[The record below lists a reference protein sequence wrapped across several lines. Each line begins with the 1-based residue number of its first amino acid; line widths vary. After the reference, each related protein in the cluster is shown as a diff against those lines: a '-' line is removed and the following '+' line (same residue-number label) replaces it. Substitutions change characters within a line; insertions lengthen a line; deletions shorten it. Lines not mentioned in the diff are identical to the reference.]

1 MKKILVFLAFLPFA
15 AHGQVPFS
23 SLFKGVGAYD
33 AAGSPTVTLNNT
45 TASTGK
51 PYYLHSNNSGV
62 FEVYSTPNVTPI
74 FSLSNL
80 GDATVAKRLVLTQ
93 KWGAS
98 GSGNE
103 LLGRNSSGGL
113 CKITLGSGLTLTDS
127 TLSASGGSSGWATTG
142 NAGLT
147 TPKLGTTDAVAV
159 SVRTNDVERIGIASD
174 GVLTTTLKDNV
185 SSGGT
190 IGSTGLTNLVQ
201 FTTTDAAEKVDVNGT
216 LEASTL
222 VTESANNATT
232 KQVVRITTGGTVAL
246 PAGVYDGEVK
256 TLVNKSGGA
265 VTIDP
270 TSTITILG
278 AATYSLADGNAIT
291 VRYIAA
297 STDWEMY
304 SVGATSLPASA
315 GGSSGQVQYNSGGSL
330 AGNASFT
337 YAPGATTGDEVLIT
351 ANSLTS
357 GNGLD
362 VTSNSTA
369 ATGNTQTL
377 VNVAM
382 SGANANS
389 SQTTYGLSVANTK
402 TGTTSTNVGLFANA
416 SGGTDNYS
424 ILLGANT
431 TQNIYGAR
439 RTTDAGGSDLRIQAG
454 GSFAGGSNR
463 AGGNLLLSSGIS
475 TGSTG
480 SEIQFLTATNS
491 GSGTTDRNPTLK
503 AVINRSGFFGLGVS
517 SPSYLF
523 DGGTGVFRWNSAGTA
538 STPNSAASLS
548 IQNNSSGFAYAE
560 VKNSSTTAIFFGALN
575 IDVNGVGTRIG
586 SHGGGALNFNFAP
599 GLNPST
605 LYNRFQINDTGEQP
619 YAWIGGSSSAAGVQ
633 TYVSSG
639 MFSATGTATVANT
652 TTETTLLGTV
662 NGTKT
667 LPANLFRAGKKVTVR
682 VTGTIANTSAPT
694 INIKLKFGSTTIAE
708 TTATSLVT
716 ITGTRRFVAEFEV
729 TCRTTGAS
737 GTLQAGGEF
746 RYFDG
751 STGEKAMEAAEN
763 LVSSFNTTTT
773 HVVDVTATWGTDS
786 PSNTI
791 SGTQA
796 TLIIED

>member
-1 MKKILVFLAFLPFA
+1 MKKILVFLAFLPFM

-33 AAGSPTVTLNNT
+33 AAGSPTLTLTNT

-80 GDATVAKRLVLTQ
+80 GDATLAKRLVLTQ
-93 KWGAS
+93 KWGAT

-113 CKITLGSGLTLTDS
+113 CKITLGANLTLTDS
-127 TLSASGGSSGWATTG
+127 TLSASGGGGSGWATTG

-147 TPKLGTTDAVAV
+147 SPKLGTTDAVAV
-159 SVRTNDVERIGIASD
+159 SVRTNDVERMGIAAD

-190 IGSTGLTNLVQ
+190 IGSTGLTNLVD
-201 FTTTDAAEKVDVNGT
+201 FVTTDAAEKVDVNGT

-246 PAGVYDGEVK
+246 PAGIYDGEVK

-278 AATYSLADGNAIT
+278 ASTYSLADGNAIT
-291 VRYIAA
+291 VRYVSG

-351 ANSLTS
+351 ANSISS

-377 VNVAM
+377 AKIAL
-382 SGANANS
+382 SGANASS
-389 SQTTYGLSVANTK
+389 SQTTYALDVGNTH
-402 TGTTSTNVGLFANA
+402 TGTTSTNVGIRANA

-431 TQNIYGAR
+431 AQNIYGAR
-439 RTTDAGGSDLRIQAG
+439 RTSDAGGSDLRIQAG

-503 AVINRSGFFGLGVS
+503 AVINRSGFFGLNMS
-517 SPSYLF
+517 SPSYLLDAQSGQYRF
-523 DGGTGVFRWNSAGTA
+523 CLGGTSYTPA
-538 STPNSAASLS
+538 SVATVS
-548 IQNNSSGFAYAE
+548 IQNTGSSFAYAE
-560 VKNSSTTAIFFGALN
+560 VRNSTTASRIGTNSTYAGALAA
-575 IDVNGVGTRIG
+575 DGAGGFAFYTSTGPSPGSVYRRMLVPDNGG
-586 SHGGGALNFNFAP
+586 
-599 GLNPST
+599 
-605 LYNRFQINDTGEQP
+605 QP
-619 YAWIGGSSSAAGVQ
+619 RAFLGGSTTAEGAE

-639 MFSATGTATVANT
+639 LFSATGTATVANT

-667 LPANLFRAGKKVTVR
+667 LPANLFTAGKKVTVR
-682 VTGTIANTSAPT
+682 VTGTIANTATPT

-708 TTATSLVT
+708 TTATT
-716 ITGTRRFVAEFEV
+716 ITAVSGTRRFVAEFEV
-729 TCRTTGAS
+729 TCRSTGAS

-746 RYFDG
+746 RYFT
-751 STGEKAMEAAEN
+751 SATGQSVMEAAEN

-773 HVVDVTATWGTDS
+773 HTVDVTATWGTADAA
-786 PSNTI
+786 NTI

>member
-1 MKKILVFLAFLPFA
+1 MKKILVFLAFLPFM

-33 AAGSPTVTLNNT
+33 AAGSPTLTLTNT

-74 FSLSNL
+74 FTLSNL
-80 GDATVAKRLVLTQ
+80 GDATLAKRLVLTQ
-93 KWGAS
+93 KWGAT

-113 CKITLGSGLTLTDS
+113 CKITLGANLTLTDS
-127 TLSASGGSSGWATTG
+127 TLSASGGGGSGWATTG

-147 TPKLGTTDAVAV
+147 SPKLGTTDAVAV
-159 SVRTNDVERIGIASD
+159 SVRTNDVERIGIAPD

-190 IGSTGLTNLVQ
+190 IGSTGLTNLVE
-201 FTTTDAAEKVDVNGT
+201 FVTIDAAEKVDVNGT

-246 PAGVYDGEVK
+246 PAGIYDGEVK

-291 VRYIAA
+291 VRYVSG

-351 ANSLTS
+351 ANSISS

-377 VNVAM
+377 VNVAL
-382 SGANANS
+382 SGSNANS

-416 SGGTDNYS
+416 SGGTTNYS

-431 TQNIYGAR
+431 TQNVYVAR
-439 RTTDAGGSDLRIQAG
+439 RTSDAGGSDLRIQAG
-454 GSFAGGSNR
+454 GSFSGGTNR
-463 AGGNLLLSSGIS
+463 AGGNLLLSGGIS

-517 SPSYLF
+517 SPSYLM
-523 DGGTGVFRWNSAGTA
+523 DVTGGQIRMNFSGTSTTPNGLSTLSVQNIGQNYVWMEMLNNQGAGKGVFWGLPANNFELWNYQGGSVSFYTG
-538 STPNSAASLS
+538 SAASAS
-548 IQNNSSGFAYAE
+548 VKKFEIPTAAGAQCIQYIGGNASNTTGATTYISSG
-560 VKNSSTTAIFFGALN
+560 L
-575 IDVNGVGTRIG
+575 
-586 SHGGGALNFNFAP
+586 
-599 GLNPST
+599 
-605 LYNRFQINDTGEQP
+605 
-619 YAWIGGSSSAAGVQ
+619 
-633 TYVSSG
+633 
-639 MFSATGTATVANT
+639 FSATGTATVANT

-662 NGTKT
+662 SGTKT
-667 LPANLFRAGKKVTVR
+667 LPTNFFTAGKKATIR
-682 VTGTIANTSAPT
+682 VTGTIASTLTPSL
-694 INIKLKFGSTTIAE
+694 NIKLKFGSTTIAE
-708 TTATSLVT
+708 TTATSLAT
-716 ITGTRRFVAEFEV
+716 ITGTHRFVAEFEV
-729 TCRTTGAS
+729 TCRSTGAS

-751 STGEKAMEAAEN
+751 SDEVKR
-763 LVSSFNTTTT
+763 
-773 HVVDVTATWGTDS
+773 
-786 PSNTI
+786 
-791 SGTQA
+791 Q
-796 TLIIED
+796 

>member
-1 MKKILVFLAFLPFA
+1 MKKILVFLAFLPFV
-15 AHGQVPFS
+15 AHGQLSFS
-23 SLFKGVGAYD
+23 NLFRGSGTYTQAGA
-33 AAGSPTVTLNNT
+33 AVLQLQNT
-45 TASTGK
+45 TAGTGR
-51 PYYLHSNNSGV
+51 PYYLLSGNSGD
-62 FEVYSTPNVTPI
+62 FEIYSTPNTTPI
-74 FSLSNL
+74 FTLKNT
-80 GDATVAKRLVLTQ
+80 GDLYVSKRFVITE

-159 SVRTNDVERIGIASD
+159 SVRTNDVERIGIAAD
-174 GVLTTTLKDNV
+174 GVMTTTLKDNV

-201 FTTTDAAEKVDVNGT
+201 FTTTDGAEKVDVNGT

-291 VRYIAA
+291 VRYVTSA
-297 STDWEMY
+297 TDWEMY
-304 SVGATSLPASA
+304 SVGATSLPAAA

-351 ANSLTS
+351 ANSISS

-362 VTSNSTA
+362 ITSNSTA

-377 VNVAM
+377 AKIAL
-382 SGANANS
+382 SGANASS
-389 SQTTYGLSVANTK
+389 SQTTYALDVANTH
-402 TGTTSTNVGLFANA
+402 TGTTSTNVGIRADA
-416 SGGTDNYS
+416 SGGTGNVS
-424 ILLGANT
+424 IALGANS
-431 TQNIYGAR
+431 TQVIRGER
-439 RTTDAGGSDLRIQAG
+439 RTSDAGGSDLRIQAG
-454 GSFAGGSNR
+454 GSFSGGTNR
-463 AGGNLLLSSGIS
+463 AGGNLILAGGIS

-491 GSGTTDRNPTLK
+491 GSGTADRNPTQKMVL
-503 AVINRSGFFGLGVS
+503 NRSGFLGLNMS

-523 DGGTGVFRWNSAGTA
+523 DGQNGQFRFCLGGTSYTPA
-538 STPNSAASLS
+538 SVATVS
-548 IQNNSSGFAYAE
+548 IQNTSSSFAYTE
-560 VKNSSTTAIFFGALN
+560 TRNSSTACRIGTNSSYAGALAADGAGGWALYTSTGPN
-575 IDVNGVGTRIG
+575 PGAVYRRMLVPDNGG
-586 SHGGGALNFNFAP
+586 
-599 GLNPST
+599 
-605 LYNRFQINDTGEQP
+605 QP
-619 YAWIGGSSSAAGVQ
+619 RAFVGGSTTAEGAE
-633 TYVSSG
+633 TYISSG
-639 MFSATGTATVANT
+639 LFSATSTATVANT
-652 TTETTLLGTV
+652 TTEGTLLGTV

-667 LPANLFRAGKKVTVR
+667 LPANFFTAGKKATIR
-682 VTGTIANTSAPT
+682 VTGTVATDAVTPGT
-694 INIKLKFGSTTIAE
+694 LNIQLKFGSTVIAQ
-708 TTATSLVT
+708 TTATTMLAV
-716 ITGTRRFVAEFEV
+716 TGTRNWTAEFDV
-729 TCRTTGAS
+729 VCRSTGAS
-737 GTLQAGGEF
+737 GTLQATGDFEF
-746 RYFDG
+746 Y
-751 STGEKAMEAAEN
+751 SAAGTKQFWECAQN

-773 HVVDVTATWGTDS
+773 HVVDVTATWGTADTD
-786 PSNTI
+786 NTI

>member
-1 MKKILVFLAFLPFA
+1 MKKILVFLAFLPFM

-33 AAGSPTVTLNNT
+33 AAGSPTLTLTNT

-74 FSLSNL
+74 FTLSNL
-80 GDATVAKRLVLTQ
+80 GDATLAKRLVLTQ
-93 KWGAS
+93 KWGAT

-113 CKITLGSGLTLTDS
+113 CKITLGANLTLTDS
-127 TLSASGGSSGWATTG
+127 TLSASGGGGSGWATTG
-142 NAGLT
+142 NSGLT
-147 TPKLGTTDAVAV
+147 SPKLGTTDAVAV
-159 SVRTNDVERIGIASD
+159 SVRTNDVERIGIAPD

-190 IGSTGLTNLVQ
+190 IGSTGLTNLVD
-201 FTTTDAAEKVDVNGT
+201 FITTDAAEKVDVNGT
-216 LEASTL
+216 LETSTL

-246 PAGVYDGEVK
+246 PAGIYDGEVK

-291 VRYIAA
+291 VRYVSG

-351 ANSLTS
+351 ANSISS

-377 VNVAM
+377 AKIAL
-382 SGANANS
+382 SGANASS

-416 SGGTDNYS
+416 SGGTTNYS
-424 ILLGANT
+424 ILLGPDV

-454 GSFAGGSNR
+454 GSFSGGTNR
-463 AGGNLLLSSGIS
+463 AGGNLLLSGGIS

-517 SPSYLF
+517 SPSYLMDAQNGQMRF
-523 DGGTGVFRWNSAGTA
+523 CLGGTSYTPA
-538 STPNSAASLS
+538 SIATVS
-548 IQNNSSGFAYAE
+548 IQNTGTSFAYAE
-560 VKNSSTTAIFFGALN
+560 VRNSSTASRVGTNSAYAGALSADGAGGWALYTSTGPN
-575 IDVNGVGTRIG
+575 PGTVYRRFLVPDNGAQPR
-586 SHGGGALNFNFAP
+586 AL
-599 GLNPST
+599 L
-605 LYNRFQINDTGEQP
+605 
-619 YAWIGGSSSAAGVQ
+619 GGSTTAEGAE
-633 TYVSSG
+633 TFVSSG
-639 MFSATGTATVANT
+639 LFSATGTATVANT

-662 NGTKT
+662 SGTKT
-667 LPANLFRAGKKVTVR
+667 LPTNFFTAGKKATIR
-682 VTGTIANTSAPT
+682 VTGTIASTLTPSL
-694 INIKLKFGSTTIAE
+694 NIKLKFGSTTIAE
-708 TTATSLVT
+708 TTATSLAT
-716 ITGTRRFVAEFEV
+716 ITGTHRFVAEFEV
-729 TCRTTGAS
+729 TCRSTGAS

-751 STGEKAMEAAEN
+751 TTGEKAIEAAEN

-773 HVVDVTATWGTDS
+773 HTVDVTATWGTADAA
-786 PSNTI
+786 NTI

>member
-1 MKKILVFLAFLPFA
+1 MKKILIFLAFALPGTSF
-15 AHGQVPFS
+15 GQLS
-23 SLFKGVGAYD
+23 YSNLFKGVGAYNV
-33 AAGSPTVTLNNT
+33 AGSPTITLQNT

-51 PYYLHSNNSGV
+51 PFYLHSSNAGE
-62 FEVYSTPNVTPI
+62 FEFYSTPNATPI
-74 FSLSNL
+74 FKVTNL
-80 GDATVAKRLVLTQ
+80 GDAYVYKRLVITE

-113 CKITLGSGLTLTDS
+113 CKITLGANLTLTDS
-127 TLSASGGSSGWATTG
+127 TLSATGGGGSGWATTG
-142 NAGLT
+142 NSGLT

-190 IGSTGLTNLVQ
+190 IGSTGLTNLVD
-201 FTTTDAAEKVDVNGT
+201 FVTTDAAEKVDVNGT

-278 AATYSLADGNAIT
+278 ASTYSLADGNAIT
-291 VRYIAA
+291 VRYVSG

-304 SVGATSLPASA
+304 SVGATSLPAAA

-337 YAPGATTGDEVLIT
+337 YAPGATTGSEVLIT

-357 GNGLD
+357 GKGLD

-377 VNVAM
+377 VNVAL

-431 TQNIYGAR
+431 AQNIYGAR
-439 RTTDAGGSDLRIQAG
+439 RTSDAGGSDLRIQAG
-454 GSFAGGSNR
+454 GSFSGGSNR

-475 TGSTG
+475 TGSAG
-480 SEIQFLTATNS
+480 SEIIGYTVTGS
-491 GSGTTDRNPTLK
+491 GSGTADRNPTEKFRLYS
-503 AVINRSGFFGLGVS
+503 SGQMRVGMGAATFT
-517 SPSYLF
+517 P
-523 DGGTGVFRWNSAGTA
+523 A
-538 STPNSAASLS
+538 SVATIS
-548 IQNNSSGFAYAE
+548 IQNTGSSYAYAE
-560 VKNSSTTAIFFGALN
+560 VRNSSTASRLGTNSTYAGALSADGAGGWALYTSTGPSPGSVYRRFL
-575 IDVNGVGTRIG
+575 IPDNGGQPR
-586 SHGGGALNFNFAP
+586 AL
-599 GLNPST
+599 L
-605 LYNRFQINDTGEQP
+605 
-619 YAWIGGSSSAAGVQ
+619 GGSTTAEGAE
-633 TYVSSG
+633 TFVSSG
-639 MFSATGTATVANT
+639 LFSATGTATVANT

-667 LPANLFRAGKKVTVR
+667 LPTNFFTAGKKATIR
-682 VTGTIANTSAPT
+682 VSGTIANTSTPT
-694 INIKLKFGSTTIAE
+694 INVKLKFGSTTIAE

-716 ITGTRRFVAEFEV
+716 ITGTHRFVAEFEV
-729 TCRTTGAS
+729 TCRSTGAS

-751 STGEKAMEAAEN
+751 STSEKAVEAAEN

-773 HVVDVTATWGTDS
+773 HVVDVTATWGTADAA
-786 PSNTI
+786 NTI

>member
-15 AHGQVPFS
+15 AHGQLSFS
-23 SLFKGVGAYD
+23 NLFRGSGTYT
-33 AAGSPTVTLNNT
+33 AAGAAVLQLQNT
-45 TASTGK
+45 TAGTGR
-51 PYYLHSNNSGV
+51 PYYLLSGNSGD
-62 FEVYSTPNVTPI
+62 FEIYSTPLTTSILTLKNTGDLYVT
-74 FSLSNL
+74 
-80 GDATVAKRLVLTQ
+80 KRLVFTE

-142 NAGLT
+142 NSGLT

-256 TLVNKSGGA
+256 TLVNKSGSA

-291 VRYIAA
+291 VRYVSG

-304 SVGATSLPASA
+304 SVGATSLPAAA

-351 ANSLTS
+351 ANGITS

-362 VTSNSTA
+362 ITSNSTA

-377 VNVAM
+377 AKVAL

-389 SQTTYGLSVANTK
+389 GQTTYGLDVSNTH
-402 TGTTSTNVGLFANA
+402 TGTTSTNVGIRADA
-416 SGGTDNYS
+416 SGGTDNVS
-424 ILLGANT
+424 IALGPNS
-431 TQNIYGAR
+431 TQLIRGER
-439 RTTDAGGSDLRIQAG
+439 RTSDAGGSDLRLQAG
-454 GSFAGGSNR
+454 GAFSGGTNR
-463 AGGNLLLSSGIS
+463 AGGNLILSGGIS

-491 GSGTTDRNPTLK
+491 GSGTTDRNPTQKMVL
-503 AVINRSGFFGLGVS
+503 NRSGFLGIGTN
-517 SPSYLF
+517 SPAYIM
-523 DGGTGVFRWNSAGTA
+523 DVTGGQFRLNWAGTSA
-538 STPNSAASLS
+538 TPNSLSTLS
-548 IQNNSSGFAYAE
+548 IQNIGQAYVWMEMLNNQGAGRGAFWGITSANNFELWNYQGGAFTFYTGSAVSASVKKFEIPTAAGAQCTQFIGGNASTTTGATTYISSG
-560 VKNSSTTAIFFGALN
+560 L
-575 IDVNGVGTRIG
+575 
-586 SHGGGALNFNFAP
+586 
-599 GLNPST
+599 
-605 LYNRFQINDTGEQP
+605 
-619 YAWIGGSSSAAGVQ
+619 
-633 TYVSSG
+633 
-639 MFSATGTATVANT
+639 FSATGTATVANT

-667 LPANLFRAGKKVTVR
+667 LPTNFFTAGKKATIR
-682 VTGTIANTSAPT
+682 VTGTIANTGTPT

-708 TTATSLVT
+708 TTATSTVT

-729 TCRTTGAS
+729 TCRTAGAT

-751 STGEKAMEAAEN
+751 SSGEKALEAAEN

-773 HVVDVTATWGTDS
+773 HVVDVTATWGTADAA
-786 PSNTI
+786 NTI